1 MIKLNCNNYLVKQT
15 LTNFL
20 EKKNFFLASD
30 NDRYFTTI
38 NLHETEKSINLIIGD
53 IKKEIS
59 LPVDLNNLSSE
70 ILKLIVDIN
79 IPFSNYHYFPYQR
92 LIENKEKKSLLSDIQ
107 NNILNNILLYSD
119 GIDKDLLYHR
129 IWKRDKSIQ
138 INKLDT
144 HLTNLKNKLNDD
156 LDLNVNF
163 HSYDKKLNLLID

>member
-53 IKKEIS
+53 IKKEI
-59 LPVDLNNLSSE
+59 LIPVDLNHLSSE
-70 ILKLIVDIN
+70 ILKSIADIN
-79 IPFSNYHYFPYQR
+79 IPFSSYYYFPYQR
-92 LIENKEKKSLLSDIQ
+92 LVENKKTRSLLSDIQ
-107 NNILNNILLYSD
+107 NIILNNILLYSD
-119 GIDKDLLYHR
+119 GVDKDLLYQR

-144 HLTNLKNKLNDD
+144 HLTNLKNKLNDE
-156 LDLNVNF
+156 LNLNINF
-163 HSYDKKLNLLID
+163 QSNDKKLRLLVD